1 MGVPILIEYLL
12 FTMIDL
18 GPYDSVLDQMSKSTL

>member
-18 GPYDSVLDQMSKSTL
+18 GPYVSVLDQMSKSTL